1 MNHLTLPSQHA
12 SKKELVQHGRSIAEN
27 ATDANS
33 TYISASRIE
42 ALAKSVKDALK
53 DKVLDSIDEEPIEID
68 GATIGVSRRTTW
80 DYSHSPKWV
89 EMSEALKQYEALMRQ
104 AHEQPG
110 FTTVD
115 EEGEVIPAA
124 KIKSISVSPK
134 TTF

>member
-12 SKKELVQHGRSIAEN
+12 SKKELVQHGKSIAL
-27 ATDANS
+27 ATEDPHGTFIA
-33 TYISASRIE
+33 AKRIE
-42 ALAKSVKDALK
+42 ALAKSVSDALS
-53 DKVLDSIDEEPIEID
+53 DEVLNSIDEEPLEID

-80 DYSHSPKWV
+80 DYSHSPVWV
-89 EMSEALKQYEALMRQ
+89 ELSTALKQYEALMRQ

-110 FTTVD
+110 FTTLD
-115 EEGEVIPAA
+115 DNGEIVPAA